1 MRISDWSSD
10 VCSSDLDRI
19 IIGSMMAPID
29 EQAWKQLAIRIA
41 NAGVHGIELNLGCP
55 HGMCERGMGSAIGPV
70 PEFVERTTRWVR
82 EAVNIPVF
90 TKLTPT
96 IPDILA
102 PAEAAKAVGAT
113 PVSRLHPVYSIPPV
127 H

>member
-29 EQAWKQLAIRIA
+29 EQAWKELAIRIA

-55 HGMCERGMGSAIGPV
+55 HGMCERGMGSAIGQV
-70 PEFVERTTRWVR
+70 PEFVERNTRWVR
-82 EAVNIPVF
+82 EAVNIPVVN
-90 TKLTPT
+90 KLTPNIT
-96 IPDILA
+96 DIWEPPE
-102 PAEAAKAVGAT
+102 PAQIGKPSQQKRVG
-113 PVSRLHPVYSIPPV
+113 P
-127 H
+127 